1 MTVTVLTV
9 SALLVAAAAARH
21 WVTPHRVFGP
31 RGGDHVRFI
40 DRFSPRTRRTRRPP
54 GDDDVAEWCEHVA
67 RSVRAGSS
75 LGHAVVQASAV
86 APAGGVTFEPV
97 VRAIG
102 RGRSLTDA
110 LGDLPDRDPASST
123 GLVVP
128 VLVACAELGGPPA
141 LPLERVSAT
150 LHARSAER
158 AERLANSAQARL
170 SARVLTT
177 VPIGTLVLLVVAEPA
192 VRASLTSSLGVV
204 CLFLGGLLNLTGW
217 YWMRHLV
224 SGAT

>member
-1 MTVTVLTV
+1 MNLTVLTV
-9 SALLVAAAAARH
+9 SALLVAAAATRH
-21 WVTPHRVFGP
+21 WVTPRRVFGT
-31 RGGDHVRFI
+31 RGGDHGRLV
-40 DRFSPRTRRTRRPP
+40 DRYALRPRRTRRPP
-54 GDDDVAEWCEHVA
+54 SDDDVAEWCEHVA

-75 LGHAVVQASAV
+75 LGHAVVQAGAV
-86 APAGGVTFEPV
+86 APVGGATFDPV

-110 LGDLPDRDPASST
+110 LGDVPDRDPASST
-123 GLVVP
+123 GLVVV
-128 VLVACAELGGPPA
+128 VLIACAELGGPA
-141 LPLERVSAT
+141 AMPLERVAAT

-177 VPIGTLVLLVVAEPA
+177 VPIGTLVLLALAEPT
-192 VRASLTSSLGVV
+192 VRTSLTSSPGVV
-204 CLFLGGLLNLTGW
+204 CLILGGLLNLVGW

-224 SGAT
+224 RGAA